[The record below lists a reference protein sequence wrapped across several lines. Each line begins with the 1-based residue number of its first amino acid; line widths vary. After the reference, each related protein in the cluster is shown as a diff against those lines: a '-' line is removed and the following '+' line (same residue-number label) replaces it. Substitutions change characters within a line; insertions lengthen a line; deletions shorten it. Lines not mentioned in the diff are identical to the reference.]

1 MSTQSNSLQ
10 HTAALVRSARHHD
23 LTNSPNEP
31 AQLYALPDE
40 RRPTPSSLPLTA
52 TSIEPTRIL
61 IVDDVQSAVPLQRLL
76 RGLGYWTTQV
86 AASGAAALEMAQS
99 FSPSIVLL
107 CLELPD
113 MSAYEVAQQL
123 RDRAETRRLRLIAL
137 TGDYAHAGRDEA
149 RQAGFERYLAKPVNV
164 SDLQRLVRAKLS

>member
-1 MSTQSNSLQ
+1 
-10 HTAALVRSARHHD
+10 
-23 LTNSPNEP
+23 
-31 AQLYALPDE
+31 
-40 RRPTPSSLPLTA
+40 
-52 TSIEPTRIL
+52 
-61 IVDDVQSAVPLQRLL
+61 VPLQRLL